1 MKSASRSLS
10 AIDGRLVIVL
20 NADALRLRG
29 TGILSIVFYGWNCN
43 VIGLDKIGLW
53 KIKFERQMN
62 TGHASMYQE
71 ASDRDWV
78 EARLFFG
85 IV

>member
-1 MKSASRSLS
+1 MRMLC
-10 AIDGRLVIVL
+10 VCVVL
-20 NADALRLRG
+20 AFCLLF
-29 TGILSIVFYGWNCN
+29 FYGWNCN